1 MKLVKKFAAAV
12 LFVSVLAVPTLAG
25 DMITPGKTDPPPPPG
40 NSISSPTT
48 TDDNATTA
56 QQTDETSPS
65 TTDDGSQNL
74 LYEAYMAMLGL
85 Y

>member
-25 DMITPGKTDPPPPPG
+25 DMITPGKSDPPPPG
-40 NSISSPTT
+40 NSTSTTTTGETAQTAPGGATSTT
-48 TDDNATTA
+48 TDESY
-56 QQTDETSPS
+56 QLVY
-65 TTDDGSQNL
+65 DGF
-74 LYEAYMAMLGL
+74 MAVLGL